1 MTTLVVQ
8 ELNDEFI
15 DYIREIDLDPME
27 VTLDKP
33 VKKELTAAIDRGDG
47 RVL

>member
-8 ELNDEFI
+8 ELNDDFI
-15 DYIREIDLDPME
+15 DYVREIDLDPME

-33 VKKELTAAIDRGDG
+33 VKKELAAATG
-47 RVL
+47 RSG